1 LLIPA
6 QLFSGLLCGMNTY
19 PDQEGSADGQDGP
32 RIVISGLD
40 DQGQGAASAQGGNIS
55 PTDGAVQRLQN
66 QKERG
71 EPEDEDG

>member
-1 LLIPA
+1 
-6 QLFSGLLCGMNTY
+6 MNTH
-19 PDQEGSADGQDGP
+19 PDHEGSADGQDGP

-40 DQGQGAASAQGGNIS
+40 DQGQPGAAAAQSGNIS
-55 PTDGAVQRLQN
+55 PTDEAVQRLQN